1 MEMRLKIAFGAF
13 LIALVLLFYEL
24 GTDVFRGAAI
34 VIVGLLIVFFLLYI
48 RRVIKRSNL
57 VMWQNDIRAKR
68 RVQLVFATV
77 TKVEN
82 MIWKYSQVE
91 DASLEC
97 EFVEQNG
104 EKHIFKCTG
113 IIGKF
118 NVNVGDTVK
127 VLVEPDKWSN
137 YQIVLEGIVD

>member
-1 MEMRLKIAFGAF
+1 M
-13 LIALVLLFYEL
+13 
-24 GTDVFRGAAI
+24 
-34 VIVGLLIVFFLLYI
+34 
-48 RRVIKRSNL
+48 
-57 VMWQNDIRAKR
+57 
-68 RVQLVFATV
+68 VQ
-77 TKVEN
+77 N